1 MVYAYDGPTDL
12 RKSFDTL
19 AALVTSEL
27 QRDVLSGELF
37 LFLSRDRQKAKVLFY
52 DGTGLCLLCKRLA
65 RGRFAAPWKQSE
77 RPVRMTMTELTLLL
91 EGCSLVGT
99 IPLSPREIGVSPA
112 RLRFT

>member
-1 MVYAYDGPTDL
+1 MVYAFDQPVDL

-19 AALVTSEL
+19 AALVTSQL
-27 QRDVLSGELF
+27 QRDALSGELF
-37 LFLSRDRQKAKVLFY
+37 LFLSRDRRKAKVLFY

-65 RGRFAAPWKQSE
+65 RGQFAAPWNKSE
-77 RPVRMTMTELTLLL
+77 RPLSMTMTELTLLL

-112 RLRFT
+112 KLRFA